1 MPQGFGMNNK
11 IWLFDLDNTLHDAD
25 AEVFPRLHV
34 EMTRYIMSELD
45 MAEEAATLLRQHYW
59 RIYGATLKG
68 LIRHHRVH
76 PHHFLQTT
84 HQLDDL
90 HLLVRKL
97 KMLRHTLQ
105 QLPGRKVVFTNAPMT
120 YAKRV
125 LKLLAIDDVFDQV
138 FSVESSG
145 FHPKPALRG
154 FQHLLQTLNVRPG
167 RCILVEDTLSALMTA
182 KRLGMKTIWVSP
194 KPQRPSY
201 VDIRISSVLELRQQ
215 GLA

>member
-1 MPQGFGMNNK
+1 
-11 IWLFDLDNTLHDAD
+11 
-25 AEVFPRLHV
+25 
-34 EMTRYIMSELD
+34 
-45 MAEEAATLLRQHYW
+45 
-59 RIYGATLKG
+59 
-68 LIRHHRVH
+68 
-76 PHHFLQTT
+76 
-84 HQLDDL
+84 
-90 HLLVRKL
+90 
-97 KMLRHTLQ
+97 MLRHTLQ

-194 KPQRPSY
+194 KPKRPSY